1 MRETPGCQCGR
12 DVPLTMIQALLQD
25 IRYGLASFART
36 PGFTIAAVLSLAIGV
51 GVNTSIYSVASAL
64 LLHPLPYAD
73 PDRLAILW
81 NRSPGLGITEDWFS
95 TAQFFDIKDNT
106 PSFAQVEMAIGRNE
120 NVTSEGAQPE
130 RMGVINISAGLLPM
144 LGARPAVG
152 RLLLP
157 AENVPGAHRVAVLGH
172 GTWVRR
178 FGGDPRIVGRRLE
191 VNGDAFEIVGVL
203 DASFSLP
210 REVLPTLGGVR
221 DAEIVRPL
229 PLAPNAATVRTNED
243 YNIVAKLQPGRT
255 FDAAR
260 AELDALTVRLRRE
273 HPEFYPPNSGLTF
286 DPVPLGE
293 QVVGGVRQSLIVLM
307 GSVGLV
313 LLIACANVAN
323 LLLSRGVARQREVAL
338 RAALGAS
345 RGRIVRQLLVESVL
359 LAAIGA
365 GASLVFAVA
374 SLAWIR
380 KLGAAGVPRLD
391 AIAINGEVLLF
402 TLVVALVSAV
412 LFGLAPAWRLS
423 RVDVQPN
430 LNAASRG
437 SSGTGA
443 AWAAGGSLRRLLVTG
458 ELALAVVL
466 LIAAGLLVRSFARL
480 QDVPPGFNPENV
492 LSLELSLSAGR
503 YSDATAVRESY
514 RQMWPRLS
522 ALPGVTAAGG
532 VSSLPLSQ
540 MFAWGPITVEGR
552 TPPAGEEFINADLRM
567 TGGDY
572 FRAMEIPLV
581 KGRLFTEHDTDENPR
596 VTVVDERMAKD
607 LWPGEDPIGKRVRM
621 GGLSATSSPWI
632 TVVGVVGNIKQ
643 YTLDTDSRI
652 AMYLADTQYP
662 RRAMNVVVRS
672 RTSPAALTA
681 AVRDAVRQFDA
692 TLPIYNVR
700 TMDDRVAESLARRR
714 FAMQLLSL
722 FAIVALGLATIGIY
736 GVTAYLVSHGT
747 RELGIRLALGATP
760 RGILW
765 LIGRQTAVMAAVGVT
780 VGIAAA
786 FGLTRFMHSLLFEI
800 HASDP
805 VTFGSIALFLG
816 SVAMIAGYVPA
827 RRAAKIDPV
836 VSLRA
841 E

>member
-1 MRETPGCQCGR
+1 LLRS
-12 DVPLTMIQALLQD
+12 LIQDL
-25 IRYGLASFART
+25 RYGFASFART
-36 PGFTIAAVLSLAIGV
+36 PGFTAAAVLSLAIGV

-64 LLHPLPYAD
+64 FLHPLPYPAV
-73 PDRLAILW
+73 DRLAILW

-95 TAQFFDIKDNT
+95 TAQYFDIKENAA
-106 PSFAQVEMAIGRNE
+106 SFEQVEIAIGRNE
-120 NVTSEGAQPE
+120 NVTSEGAEPE
-130 RMGVINISAGLLPM
+130 RMGVVNVSAGLLPM

-157 AENVPGAHRVAVLGH
+157 AENVPGAHHVAVLGY
-172 GTWVRR
+172 GTWIRR

-191 VNGDAFEIVGVL
+191 VNGEAFEIVGVL

-229 PLAPNAATVRTNED
+229 PLAANAATVRTNED
-243 YNIVAKLQPGRT
+243 YNIVARLKAGRT
-255 FDAAR
+255 LDQSR
-260 AELDALTVRLRRE
+260 AELDALTARLRRE
-273 HPEFYPPNSGLTF
+273 HPEFYPANSGLTF

-293 QVVGGVRQSLIVLM
+293 QVVGGVRQSLIVLI

-323 LLLSRGVARQREVAL
+323 LILSRGVARQREIAL
-338 RAALGAS
+338 RTALGAS
-345 RGRIVRQLLVESVL
+345 RGRIVRQLLAESVL
-359 LAAIGA
+359 LAAMGA
-365 GASLVFAVA
+365 AASLVFAFS

-391 AIAINGEVLLF
+391 AIVINGEVLLF
-402 TLVVALVSAV
+402 TLAVALVSAV

-437 SSGTGA
+437 SSGSGS
-443 AWAAGGSLRRLLVTG
+443 AWAAGGSLRRLLVTA
-458 ELALAVVL
+458 ELALSVVL

-480 QDVPPGFNPENV
+480 QDVPPGFNPHDV
-492 LSLELSLSAGR
+492 LSLELSMSAAR
-503 YSDATAVRESY
+503 YNDAAAVRESY
-514 RQMWPRLS
+514 RLMWQRLS

-540 MFAWGPITVEGR
+540 MFAWGPISVEGR
-552 TPPAGEEFINADLRM
+552 TPPAGEEFINADMRM
-567 TGGDY
+567 IGGDY
-572 FRAMEIPLV
+572 FRVMEIPLV
-581 KGRLFTEHDTDENPR
+581 KGRWFNEHDTDENPR
-596 VTVVDERMAKD
+596 VTIVDERMAND
-607 LWPGEDPIGKRVRM
+607 LWPGQDPIGKRIRM
-621 GGLSATSSPWI
+621 GGLSATSPWI
-632 TVVGVVGNIKQ
+632 TVIGVAGNIKQ

-652 AMYLADTQYP
+652 AMYLTDRQYP
-662 RRAMNVVVRS
+662 RRAMNIVVRS
-672 RTSPAALTA
+672 GTAPAQLTA
-681 AVRDAVRQFDA
+681 IVRDAVRRFDA

-722 FAIVALGLATIGIY
+722 FAILALGLATIGIY

-760 RGILW
+760 RGVLW
-765 LIGRQTAVMAAVGVT
+765 LIGRQTAIMAATGV
-780 VGIAAA
+780 AAGVA
-786 FGLTRFMHSLLFEI
+786 VALVLTRVMHSLLFEI

-805 VTFGSIALFLG
+805 VTFGSISVCLAI
-816 SVAMIAGYVPA
+816 VAMVAGYIPA
-827 RRAAKIDPV
+827 RRAARIDPV

>member
-1 MRETPGCQCGR
+1 
-12 DVPLTMIQALLQD
+12 MIQAVLQD
-25 IRYGLASFART
+25 LRYGLASFTRS
-36 PGFTIAAVLSLAIGV
+36 PGFTAAAVLSLAIGV

-73 PDRLAILW
+73 ADRLTILW

-95 TAQFFDIKDNT
+95 TAQFFDIKDNA
-106 PSFAQVEMAIGRNE
+106 PSFEQVDIAIGRNE
-120 NVTSEGAQPE
+120 NVTSEGAEPE
-130 RMGVINISAGLLPM
+130 RMGVIAVSTGLLPM
-144 LGARPAVG
+144 LGARPVLG

-157 AENVPGAHRVAVLGH
+157 GENVPGAHRVAVLGH
-172 GTWVRR
+172 GTWLRR
-178 FGGDPRIVGRRLE
+178 FGGDPRVVGRRLE
-191 VNGDAFEIVGVL
+191 MNGDAFEIVGVL
-203 DASFSLP
+203 PASFSLP

-221 DAEIVRPL
+221 DAEVVRPL
-229 PLAPNAATVRTNED
+229 PLAPDAATIRTNED
-243 YNIVAKLQPGRT
+243 YNIVGKLRSGRT
-255 FDAAR
+255 IAQAR

-286 DPVPLGE
+286 DPVALGE

-323 LLLSRGVARQREVAL
+323 LLLSRGVARQREIAL
-338 RAALGAS
+338 RTALGAS
-345 RGRIVRQLLVESVL
+345 RSRIVRQLLIESLL

-365 GASLVFAVA
+365 AVSLVFAVA

-391 AIAINGEVLLF
+391 AIAINGEVLMF
-402 TLVVALVSAV
+402 TLLVGLLSAL

-423 RVDVQPN
+423 RVDLQPN
-430 LNAASRG
+430 LNAAGRG
-437 SSGTGA
+437 SSGGGT
-443 AWAAGGSLRRLLVTG
+443 AWAAGGSLRRLLVTA

-480 QDVPPGFNPENV
+480 QDVPPGFNPGNV
-492 LSLELSLSAGR
+492 LSLELSMSAGR
-503 YSDATAVRESY
+503 YSDAAAVRESY
-514 RQMWPRLS
+514 RQMWQRLG

-552 TPPAGEEFINADLRM
+552 TPPAGEEFINADMRM
-567 TGGDY
+567 VGGDY
-572 FRAMEIPLV
+572 FRAMEIPLIR
-581 KGRLFTEHDTDENPR
+581 GRLFTEHDTDENPR
-596 VTVVDERMAKD
+596 VTVVDERMARD
-607 LWPGEDPIGKRVRM
+607 LWPGEDAVGKRVRM
-621 GGLSATSSPWI
+621 GGLSATSPWI
-632 TVVGVVGNIKQ
+632 TVIGIVGNIKQ

-662 RRAMNVVVRS
+662 RRAMNLVVRS
-672 RTSPAALTA
+672 HTSPALLTA
-681 AVRDAVRQFDA
+681 AVRDAVRQLDT

-765 LIGRQTAVMAAVGVT
+765 LIGRQTAVMAAAGVGVG
-780 VGIAAA
+780 VAAA
-786 FGLTRFMHSLLFEI
+786 LGLTRFMHSLLFEI

-805 VTFGSIALFLG
+805 LTFVSIAAFLAA
-816 SVAMIAGYVPA
+816 VAMIAGYVPA